1 MPTVKTKRTGS
12 ERNET
17 AAAIREAAAMATADA
32 PVQPTAATKIV
43 TLRLTEYEYNEL
55 TSAYAKHGVKLA
67 TGIKTAALWLLQ
79 SGATVTRAGVFLD
92 RRD

>member
-1 MPTVKTKRTGS
+1 MATVKTKRTGT

-17 AAAIREAAAMATADA
+17 AAEMREAAAAATVTDG
-32 PVQPTAATKIV
+32 PQPTTAGKMV

-55 TSAYAKHGVKLA
+55 KAAYAKEGVKLA

-79 SGATVTRAGVFLD
+79 TGAKVTRAGVMD
-92 RRD
+92 SRG

>member
-1 MPTVKTKRTGS
+1 MPTVKTKRTGT

-17 AAAIREAAAMATADA
+17 TAAILEAAAMATTDA
-32 PVQPTAATKIV
+32 PVKPSAANKIV

-55 TSAYAKHGVKLA
+55 TAAYAKEGVKLA

-79 SGATVTRAGVFLD
+79 TGAKVTRAGVME
-92 RRD
+92 RRG